1 MCVRRWLWRCAAA
14 WRRRRRA
21 TRGSTTSS
29 PSTTGAAGIR
39 RGGGASPDATASA
52 DIHPF
57 LVVYALALD
66 AASELPLRSMNC
78 GGWEQPP
85 VDAAV
90 WTLDGHLVCG
100 GFWF

>member
-1 MCVRRWLWRCAAA
+1 M
-14 WRRRRRA
+14 
-21 TRGSTTSS
+21 
-29 PSTTGAAGIR
+29 
-39 RGGGASPDATASA
+39 A

-57 LVVYALALD
+57 LGVYALALD

-90 WTLDGHLVCG
+90 WTLDGHLIRG
-100 GFWF
+100 GFGFDHGASPCVIT